1 MEKIKALFFVVTLK
15 LFCAS
20 MIIAKTPHAP
30 TSTPLPPSKSFPQT
44 TAVIPV
50 IPTTNESFSL
60 MLSDDEQK
68 ALSNTANNRKN
79 TMEEALICHY
89 LGGIVYSTPTNWT
102 LWLNDQIYSYGSD
115 IPGITIL
122 EVTNNK
128 VRLKAKDSKS
138 KSGSWLDMG
147 KTFCCDTGQTLSGDQ
162 RR

>member
-1 MEKIKALFFVVTLK
+1 MERIKALFFVLTVK

-30 TSTPLPPSKSFPQT
+30 TPTLLSPSKSFPQT
-44 TAVIPV
+44 TAVTPI
-50 IPTTNESFSL
+50 ISTTSESFSL

-68 ALSNTANNRKN
+68 VLSNTTNNHKN
-79 TMEEALICHY
+79 TMEEAFICHY

-102 LWLNDQIYSYGSD
+102 LWLNDQIYSHGSE

-147 KTFCCDTGQTLSGDQ
+147 KTFCSDTGQTLAGDQ